1 MSDEERKRQLALE
14 LTRARASISQQTAA
28 VRRGLDFPNRMKESV
43 KGSPIVWIAC
53 GAGVLGLVS
62 LLVPWRRRREEPQN
76 VWSGLASKFG
86 PPRQSAAKVA
96 GGSALVGIA
105 LTAARLLLP
114 FIQPALMSFVTSQ
127 VNKYVGG
134 AEKRKAGK

>member
-14 LTRARASISQQTAA
+14 LTRARASISRQAGA
-28 VRRGLDFPNRMKESV
+28 VRHGLDFPNRVKESV
-43 KGSPIVWIAC
+43 KGSPVVWIAC
-53 GAGVLGLVS
+53 GAGALGLVS

-86 PPRQSAAKVA
+86 PPRPSAAKVA
-96 GGSALVGIA
+96 GGGAVVGIV

-114 FIQPALMSFVTSQ
+114 FVQPALLSFITRK
-127 VNKYVGG
+127 VNNYVGG
-134 AEKRKAGK
+134 AAKRKTQK

>member
-1 MSDEERKRQLALE
+1 MSDEERKRQLALD
-14 LTRARASISQQTAA
+14 LTRARASMSQQTAA
-28 VRRGLDFPNRMKESV
+28 VRRGLDFPNRVKDSV
-43 KGSPIVWIAC
+43 KGSPVVWIA
-53 GAGVLGLVS
+53 GAAGVLGLAS
-62 LLVPWRRRREEPQN
+62 LFVPWRRRRGEPQN

-86 PPRQSAAKVA
+86 PPRPSAAKVA
-96 GGSALVGIA
+96 GGSAIVGIA

-114 FIQPALMSFVTSQ
+114 FVQPALLSFVTRQ